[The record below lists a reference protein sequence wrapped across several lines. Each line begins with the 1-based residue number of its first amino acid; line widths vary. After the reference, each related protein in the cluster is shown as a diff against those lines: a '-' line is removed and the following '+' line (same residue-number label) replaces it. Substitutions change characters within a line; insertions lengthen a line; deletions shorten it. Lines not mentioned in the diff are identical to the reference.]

1 MYGFADPA
9 EPVVNPAPMRPR
21 PKPQKSPAE
30 MYSDTPALGIIT
42 GCLLLANLVIPW
54 GIGPKGVAM
63 SWQVLGEAPIVV
75 TGTFYTWWA
84 CGLAAI
90 ILGSVLKGLARQ
102 TSYLG
107 LGGVCV
113 IMLLVSI
120 AWFRRMPG
128 VPVFSGGGDGSG
140 TLTGTLTI
148 FGLIGCAVLSHVRLG
163 APQRLWVSVVQSICG
178 GLAAVLMLG
187 ALIMNIKSVSDLP
200 RGVTGAIGFDLVFM
214 LLLQAI
220 FAIGSGLVIFDL
232 FGTRREAPG
241 LTKTSLSLIYAGLGA
256 LALYLLFRPV
266 AATGSGILLLPT
278 LHMLAVA
285 GSISFLLGGGLVG
298 VIVHLLWKRELA
310 K

>member
-1 MYGFADPA
+1 
-9 EPVVNPAPMRPR
+9 
-21 PKPQKSPAE
+21 
-30 MYSDTPALGIIT
+30 
-42 GCLLLANLVIPW
+42 
-54 GIGPKGVAM
+54 
-63 SWQVLGEAPIVV
+63 
-75 TGTFYTWWA
+75 
-84 CGLAAI
+84 
-90 ILGSVLKGLARQ
+90 
-102 TSYLG
+102 
-107 LGGVCV
+107 
-113 IMLLVSI
+113 
-120 AWFRRMPG
+120 
-128 VPVFSGGGDGSG
+128 
-140 TLTGTLTI
+140 
-148 FGLIGCAVLSHVRLG
+148 
-163 APQRLWVSVVQSICG
+163 
-178 GLAAVLMLG
+178 
-187 ALIMNIKSVSDLP
+187 MNIKSVSDLP